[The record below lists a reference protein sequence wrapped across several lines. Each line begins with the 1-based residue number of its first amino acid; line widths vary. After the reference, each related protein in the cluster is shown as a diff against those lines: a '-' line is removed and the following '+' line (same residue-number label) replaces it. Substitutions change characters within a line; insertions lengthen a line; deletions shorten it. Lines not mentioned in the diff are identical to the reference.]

1 MPTKNFNVPTG
12 DKELTL
18 SAAILAPLNAI
29 FEAQIHAARAFL
41 NFILQMGF
49 KHRFSPDELLHK
61 IKELEDQV
69 QESKD
74 DKQVERF
81 NQRIDEYQEL
91 YDYLILKEEMGDGQ
105 KLSEADEQ
113 KLTELRKKLLKKD
126 NGEIYTQEFNYTDEN
141 NMRKKIVIP
150 NLALIPVK
158 PLAIKDAS
166 YNFKMSL
173 NRSYKNYRQMQ
184 PGLAGDE
191 PRPWYLLQ
199 PKSLSGEIIPESDAA
214 NQTSIQVEV
223 NVGAVELPQGLNNL
237 LVSLT
242 QSAEVKDKE

>member
-1 MPTKNFNVPTG
+1 MPTKNETKVT
-12 DKELTL
+12 ELTL

-61 IKELEDQV
+61 IKEIEDQV
-69 QESKD
+69 QNSEN
-74 DKQVERF
+74 DKQVKRF
-81 NQRIDEYQEL
+81 QQRIDEYQEL
-91 YDYLILKEEMGDGQ
+91 YDYLILKEEIGAGQ
-105 KLSEADEQ
+105 KLSNQDEEKMA
-113 KLTELRKKLLKKD
+113 KLHDKLLKKD

-141 NMRKKIVIP
+141 NIRKKIVIP

-173 NRSYKNYRQMQ
+173 NRNYKNYRQMQ
-184 PGLAGDE
+184 QGSAGDE

-199 PKSLSGEIIPESDAA
+199 PKSLTGEIIPESDAA
-214 NQTSIQVEV
+214 NQTCIQVEI
-223 NVGAVELPQGLNNL
+223 NVGEVELPQGLNNL
-237 LVSLT
+237 LISLT
-242 QSAEVKDKE
+242 QSAEVKEK

>member
-1 MPTKNFNVPTG
+1 MPTKNETKVT
-12 DKELTL
+12 ELTL

-61 IKELEDQV
+61 IKEIKIQLQNE
-69 QESKD
+69 ED
-74 DKQVERF
+74 DKQAKRF
-81 NQRIDEYQEL
+81 QQRIDEYQEL
-91 YDYLILKEEMGDGQ
+91 YDYLILKEEIGAGQ
-105 KLSEADEQ
+105 KLSKQDEE
-113 KLTELRKKLLKKD
+113 KLAKLHDKLLKKD

-141 NMRKKIVIP
+141 NIRKKIVIP

-184 PGLAGDE
+184 QGSAGDE

-214 NQTSIQVEV
+214 NQTCIQVEV
-223 NVGAVELPQGLNNL
+223 NVGEVELPQGLNNL
-237 LVSLT
+237 LISLT
-242 QSAEVKDKE
+242 QSAEVKDK

>member
-1 MPTKNFNVPTG
+1 MPTKNETKVT
-12 DKELTL
+12 ELTL

-49 KHRFSPDELLHK
+49 KHRFSINELQMKIEQTEAYLQKEENEINKVRIQEELLENN
-61 IKELEDQV
+61 ELLE
-69 QESKD
+69 
-74 DKQVERF
+74 
-81 NQRIDEYQEL
+81 
-91 YDYLILKEEMGDGQ
+91 YLILEEKKKITNQLGSKEEK
-105 KLSEADEQ
+105 KL
-113 KLTELRKKLLKKD
+113 KELREKLISRD

-141 NMRKKIVIP
+141 NTRKKIVIP

-173 NRSYKNYRQMQ
+173 NRNYKNYRQMQ
-184 PGLAGDE
+184 QGSAGNE

-199 PKSLSGEIIPESDAA
+199 PKSLTGEIIPESDAA
-214 NQTSIQVEV
+214 NQTCIQVEV
-223 NVGAVELPQGLNNL
+223 NVGEVELPQGLNNL

-242 QSAEVKDKE
+242 QSAEVKDKDD